1 MHEAVENLGLRD
13 YAELLV
19 TLGAAGFP
27 MPTLPPEESGCEIA
41 ANFDPTPEVPYGIDI
56 ILENRN

>member
-19 TLGAAGFP
+19 TLGAAGLP
-27 MPTLPPEESGCEIA
+27 MPTLPPEESGESERSRAEPSCGS
-41 ANFDPTPEVPYGIDI
+41 P
-56 ILENRN
+56 